1 MPGITLEWNPARVR
15 LAPDRAPFSLPE
27 AGADPTLRATV
38 DDDPQIQRLRDLIE
52 EVVKL
57 QEATNQLIADLSDRL
72 RLSKRAS
79 KPSRRKERLKKR
91 R

>member
-1 MPGITLEWNPARVR
+1 MPGITLEWNPASGRP
-15 LAPDRAPFSLPE
+15 AFDRAPFSLLA
-27 AGADPTLRATV
+27 AGADPIFHATV
-38 DDDPQIQRLRDLIE
+38 EDDPQIQRLRDLIE